1 MALTSQSNATLHW
14 HEAVRAPLSQR
25 RLMPRVLVA
34 HTDKSMRQ
42 LLKLQ
47 LVCAG
52 YDVIVAENAAEAGEA
67 MLRQPPDAIV
77 LDFELPNIDGLE
89 FVSSPKSDPD
99 VLLIPVIFLTPRE
112 APFERARRLGAIAC
126 LTTPLHTEELL
137 EAVARCLKATGEGSS
152 RLGFRPARLPAGAT

>member
-1 MALTSQSNATLHW
+1 MASTSESLHW
-14 HEAVRAPLSQR
+14 HAAVRAPLSER

-52 YDVIVAENAAEAGEA
+52 YDVIVAENAVEAGQA

-77 LDFELPNIDGLE
+77 LDAELPNIDGLE
-89 FVSSPKSDPD
+89 FISSPKCDAD
-99 VLLIPVIFLTPRE
+99 VPLIPVIFLTPRE
-112 APFERARRLGAIAC
+112 AALERARRLGAIAC

-137 EAVARCLKATGEGSS
+137 EAVARCIAPAVEART
-152 RLGFRPARLPAGAT
+152 RMGFRPARAA

>member
-1 MALTSQSNATLHW
+1 MASTSEFLHW
-14 HEAVRAPLSQR
+14 HAAARAPLSER

-34 HTDKSMRQ
+34 HTEKSMRQ

-52 YDVIVAENAAEAGEA
+52 YDVIVAENAAEASEA

-77 LDFELPNIDGLE
+77 LDTELPNIDGLE
-89 FVSSPKSDPD
+89 FISSPKSDAEVP
-99 VLLIPVIFLTPRE
+99 LIPVIFLTPRE
-112 APFERARRLGAIAC
+112 AALERARRLGAIAC

-137 EAVARCLKATGEGSS
+137 EAVARCIAPAVEART
-152 RLGFRPARLPAGAT
+152 RIGFRPARAA

>member
-1 MALTSQSNATLHW
+1 MALSSESNAALHW
-14 HEAVRAPLSQR
+14 HAEVRAPLSDR

-52 YDVIVAENAAEAGEA
+52 YDVIVAENAAEASEA

-77 LDFELPNIDGLE
+77 LDAGLPNIDGLE
-89 FVSSPKSDPD
+89 FISSPKPD
-99 VLLIPVIFLTPRE
+99 AEVPLIPVIFLTPRE
-112 APFERARRLGAIAC
+112 AALERARRLGAIAC

-137 EAVARCLKATGEGSS
+137 EAVARCIAPAGEAGS
-152 RLGFRPARLPAGAT
+152 RMGFRPARAA

>member
-1 MALTSQSNATLHW
+1 MALSSESNAALHW
-14 HEAVRAPLSQR
+14 HADVRAPLSDR

-52 YDVIVAENAAEAGEA
+52 YDVIVAENAAEASEA

-77 LDFELPNIDGLE
+77 LDAELPNIDGLE
-89 FVSSPKSDPD
+89 FISSPKPD
-99 VLLIPVIFLTPRE
+99 AEVPLIPVIFLTPRE
-112 APFERARRLGAIAC
+112 AALGRARRLGAIAC
-126 LTTPLHTEELL
+126 LSTPLHTEELL
-137 EAVARCLKATGEGSS
+137 EAVARGIAPAAERRS
-152 RLGFRPARLPAGAT
+152 RMGCRPAPAA

>member
-1 MALTSQSNATLHW
+1 MASTSESLHW
-14 HEAVRAPLSQR
+14 HAAVRAPLSER

-52 YDVIVAENAAEAGEA
+52 YDVIVAESAAVAGQA
-67 MLRQPPDAIV
+67 MLRQSPDAIV
-77 LDFELPNIDGLE
+77 LDAELPYIDRLE
-89 FVSSPKSDPD
+89 FVTSSESDAD
-99 VLLIPVIFLTPRE
+99 VPLIPVIFLTPRST
-112 APFERARRLGAIAC
+112 ALERSRRLGAIAC

-137 EAVARCLKATGEGSS
+137 EAVALCIAPPAEARS
-152 RLGFRPARLPAGAT
+152 RVGFRPARAA